1 MATCFLTGVS
11 KSPVGGFVDAVLRGV
26 GQVFLQNNPLSG
38 LLFLV
43 GVFLSN
49 CVVGLYALLGVAV
62 STATALAAGVDR
74 STVQRGF
81 YGFNGTLTAVGLA
94 TYVKHGYALVGYVVL
109 ASMAVPVLTAATR
122 DFLSSEHLPT
132 LTAVFVLTAW
142 TFLAGLRQFSHFT
155 GSPAFAR
162 PHLPVGTPHTSGA
175 LTPSDLLFGF
185 FNGFSQVLLQTGLWT
200 GAAFLVGI
208 LVNSRLSAVVAAI
221 GSLIG
226 LGIGWAFGM
235 PAGTLHEGIPGY
247 NAVLTAIALGG
258 LYYLLSLWSAVL
270 AALAAVASVV
280 VYAMFATV
288 LAPIGL
294 PVLTAPFVATT
305 WACIFAA
312 ASFTRLRAVHPADA
326 GTPEANL
333 RSTRSSPGKA

>member
-1 MATCFLTGVS
+1 MVACSLTGIS
-11 KSPVGGFVDAVLRGV
+11 KSPVGGFFDAALRGV
-26 GQVFLQNNPLSG
+26 GQVFLQNNPLTG

-43 GVFLSN
+43 GIFLSSY
-49 CVVGLYALLGVAV
+49 VTGLYALLGVAV

-74 STVQRGF
+74 STVRRGL
-81 YGFNGTLTAVGLA
+81 YGFNGTLVAIALA
-94 TYVKHGYALVGYVVL
+94 TYVRHGYALVGYVVL
-109 ASMAVPVLTAATR
+109 ASMAAAVLTAAIH
-122 DFLSSEHLPT
+122 DFLNSEHVPT
-132 LTAVFVLTAW
+132 LTAAFVLTAW
-142 TFLAGLRQFSHFT
+142 IFLAGLRQFSHFT
-155 GSPAFAR
+155 SSPASAR
-162 PHLPVGTPHTSGA
+162 PQLPAGIPHTSGA

-200 GAAFLVGI
+200 GVAFLVGI

-235 PAGTLHEGIPGY
+235 PAGTLHDGIPGY

-258 LYYLLSLWSAVL
+258 LYYLLSRWSAVF
-270 AALAAVASVV
+270 AAIAAATSVV

-288 LAPIGL
+288 LSPAGL

-312 ASFTRLRAVHPADA
+312 DSLTRLRAVHPADA
-326 GTPEANL
+326 GTPEVNL
-333 RSTRSSPGKA
+333 RSARSSPGRA